1 MDVTVDGKLVH
12 AATGGRAL
20 NPNEP
25 AVVLVH
31 GAGLDRTIWQ
41 LQTRNIANRG
51 RRTFAIDLPGHGRS
65 EGPALTEIGEIAD
78 WLARF
83 MSAAGVET
91 ATVIGHSMGALVA
104 LEMAARFPDR
114 VDKLC
119 LMGVAEKMPVHPDLL
134 AAAEKNQ
141 PLAAEL
147 IVYWGLGEKAQIGGH
162 PLPGLWVHQSS
173 QVLLEKAPANV
184 LFGDLTACNGYASA
198 IEAAARVTCPTVL
211 VLGRDDKMTP
221 IKKARP
227 LAEAIADQ
235 RTVIIEKCGHMVM
248 SERPNQVFDA
258 LKGFVF

>member
-1 MDVTVDGKLVH
+1 MDITVDGKTAH
-12 AATGGRAL
+12 AATGGKAL
-20 NPNEP
+20 NSEEP
-25 AVVLVH
+25 AVVLIH

-51 RRTFAIDLPGHGRS
+51 RRVFAVDLPGHGRS
-65 EGPALTEIGEIAD
+65 EGPALSEIGDVAD

-104 LEMAARFPDR
+104 LEVAARYPKR

-173 QVLLEKAPANV
+173 QVLLEAAKPGI
-184 LFGDLTACNGYASA
+184 LFGDLSACNGYASA
-198 IEAAARVTCPTVL
+198 IEAAARVACPTLL

-221 IKKARP
+221 IKKAQP
-227 LAEAIADQ
+227 LADVIADA